1 MKYLKTYEST
11 DFTKENSEIL
21 NMIDIL
27 TSFIDDLVE
36 LKFEEG
42 VDYTHREGKPIQA
55 FAKCN
60 GSWNRTSSQ
69 RYDLISFAKY
79 INENIDKPI
88 STIDWTISG
97 SSKNLDDKEL
107 DLAIEEF
114 MNRIE
119 DFSPNCKINNFRK
132 KVEKNSIITNSKD
145 GYKTSSKSDATIT
158 LQMFDSDKTRYK
170 HLLNYKKNF
179 PL

>member
-42 VDYTHREGKPIQA
+42 VDYTHRRKPIQA
-55 FAKCN
+55 FAKC
-60 GSWNRTSSQ
+60 SSQ

-114 MNRIE
+114 MNRIKE
-119 DFSPNCKINNFRK
+119 FSPNCKINNFRK
-132 KVEKNSIITNSKD
+132 KVEKDSIITNSKD
-145 GYKTSSKSDATIT
+145 GYKTSSKSNATIT

-170 HLLNYKKNF
+170 HLF
-179 PL
+179 I